1 MFPRLLVA
9 LCWSFFVASASFA
22 QTCGSLPYTLTN
34 GTTADASQVMAN
46 LNHVLSCANKLAD
59 ATEGRLTLA
68 SGTPVTTTDQTAKTA
83 LYYTPYKGNRIS
95 LYDGSANWNTYA
107 FSELSIAVPSTSNQM
122 YDVFVYANSGTA
134 TLELVAWTNATT
146 RATALATQDGRLVLS
161 GATTRR
167 YMGSFSTTG
176 TSGETED
183 SLTKRYV
190 WNYYNRVVRPMVA
203 LEGTSTWTYTTNAF
217 RQANANSANQLDFV
231 IGVSE
236 DAVVASVSASARN
249 TAGPGAADMV
259 VGIGLDSTSSNSA
272 TVNGST
278 VNPNASVRT
287 PVTSQYKGFPG
298 VGRHFLAWLEF
309 SDATGSTLWFGTGGA
324 YTRYQAGIIGEVRG

>member
-9 LCWSFFVASASFA
+9 MLWSLFAASASFA
-22 QTCGSLPYTLTN
+22 QSCGNLPYTLTN

-46 LNHVLSCANKLAD
+46 LNYVLSCANKLAD
-59 ATEGRLTLA
+59 AAEGRLTLA
-68 SGTPVTTTDQTAKTA
+68 TGTPVTTTDQTAKTA
-83 LYYTPYKGNRIS
+83 LYYTPYKGNRIA
-95 LYDGSANWNTYA
+95 LYDGSSSWNTYS
-107 FSELSIAVPSTSNQM
+107 FSELSIAVPSTANQM
-122 YDVFVYANSGTA
+122 YDIFVYANSGAA
-134 TLELVAWTNATT
+134 TLELIAWTDATT
-146 RATALATQDGRLVLS
+146 RATPLTTQDGRLVLS

-167 YMGSFSTTG
+167 YVGSFSTTG
-176 TSGETED
+176 TSGQTED

-190 WNYYNRVVRPMVA
+190 WNYYNRVVRPLAA
-203 LEGTSTWTYTTNAF
+203 LEGTSTWTYTTAAF
-217 RQANANSANQLDFV
+217 RQANANAANQIDFV

-249 TAGPGAADMV
+249 TAGPGATDMV
-259 VGIGLDSTSSNSA
+259 VGIGLDNTSSNSA

-278 VNPNASVRT
+278 VNAGASVRT

-298 VGRHFLAWLEF
+298 IGRHYLAWLEF

-324 YTRYQAGIIGEVRG
+324 YTRYQAGIIGEIWG